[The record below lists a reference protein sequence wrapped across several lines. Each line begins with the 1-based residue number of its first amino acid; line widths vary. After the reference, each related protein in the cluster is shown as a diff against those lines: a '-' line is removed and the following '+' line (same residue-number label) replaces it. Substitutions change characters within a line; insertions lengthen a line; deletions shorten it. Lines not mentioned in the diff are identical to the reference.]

1 MEYTF
6 AILNIQGK
14 TTEAVE
20 SALTEIFAGEERP
33 RVLRLEGSFSAVLAR
48 AADPDLTAAYRY
60 LICRPHA
67 AAAWVP
73 VLALGER
80 ADGLEVELSRALDG
94 APVFTIFA
102 YGDDVSG
109 YRLARDGALVDEYVS
124 DPTYFAGDEI
134 ADAEIAAARGH
145 PARFSDL
152 LPPGTAPE
160 DFVRVVLRPGWWEER
175 DATPDDGVPDA
186 AGEDTEEI
194 DLVDERD
201 RMRCI
206 ALALELWGPSDY
218 PFTG

>member
-1 MEYTF
+1 
-6 AILNIQGK
+6 
-14 TTEAVE
+14 
-20 SALTEIFAGEERP
+20 
-33 RVLRLEGSFSAVLAR
+33 VLRLEGSFSAVLAR

-80 ADGLEVELSRALDG
+80 ADGLEAELSRVLGG
-94 APVFTIFA
+94 AAVFTIFA

-175 DATPDDGVPDA
+175 DDATDGAVPGEAAPNDVAPVAASDD
-186 AGEDTEEI
+186 DTEEI

-206 ALALELWGPSDY
+206 ALALELWGPSEY
-218 PFTG
+218 PFTGELDALSNKLVGPAIAVAYA